1 MRRLKLHMS
10 LQTKFMLSVIVLL
23 STLAASILFVIEK
36 REVQAIFEEQE
47 GIGIIMA
54 KNIANL
60 IYSPLMF
67 YDEDGVEESIEA
79 EIDEKLI
86 YVVVFDQ
93 HRTPQGATRFIKDY
107 EEIYNFSQLGEKV
120 DENSFFSE
128 RKNLRIENSGQIQ
141 RILEIE
147 VPIFYKD
154 SKDRLGSVKIGLS
167 LEEMRKEMQETRL
180 MLLLIGCVGLLIG
193 VAGAILLAQ
202 RITGPLKKLVEAT
215 VRISKGKL
223 AQRIDI
229 TSRDE
234 IGNLAKSFNKMS
246 RQLLLTRKKM
256 EEANIKL
263 IQAEKLASIG
273 RISAGIAHEIRNP
286 LTSVKLNIQKLMQSE
301 NLNNVEKE
309 HLDLSQE
316 GIKHMEKSIKD
327 LLDYTRA
334 SELNVDRFSV
344 EQVLEES
351 IKTLAGSLELKKVV
365 LEKNYQ
371 NNLPQALVDG
381 DKLRQVFLNVL
392 RNAYEAVE
400 EGGKI
405 SISLSLL
412 NDRFGDKI
420 KVEIV
425 DDGGGIPE
433 KDRDLIFELFYT
445 TKTTGIG
452 LGLAIARKIIE
463 QHNGSIRLKEN
474 MTQGTSFEILIPVE
488 GPR

>member
-1 MRRLKLHMS
+1 MRRKKLHMS
-10 LQTKFMLSVIVLL
+10 LQTKFMLSVIVLFCAL
-23 STLAASILFVIEK
+23 TASILFVIEK
-36 REVQAIFEEQE
+36 REVNAIFDEQE
-47 GIGIIMA
+47 NMGIIRA

-60 IYSPLMF
+60 IYSPLMLW
-67 YDEDGVEESIEA
+67 DEEGIEESIEA

-86 YVVVFDQ
+86 YVVVYDRY
-93 HRTPQGATRFIKDY
+93 RTTQGATRFIKDY
-107 EEIYNFSQLGEKV
+107 EEIYNFSQLGERV

-128 RKNLRIENSGQIQ
+128 RKTLKIQDSGKIL

-147 VPIFYKD
+147 IPIFVPD
-154 SKDRLGSVKIGLS
+154 SPDRWGSIKVGFS
-167 LEEMRKEMQETRL
+167 LEETRKEMQETRL
-180 MLLLIGCVGLLIG
+180 MLLLIGGGGLLIG
-193 VAGAILLAQ
+193 VVGAILLAQ

-229 TSRDE
+229 TSQDE

-246 RQLLLTRKKM
+246 RQLLLARKKM

-301 NLNNVEKE
+301 NLNDLEKE
-309 HLDLSQE
+309 HLDISQE

-327 LLDYTRA
+327 LLDFTRA

-344 EQVLEES
+344 EQILEES
-351 IKTLAGSLELKKVV
+351 IKTLASSLELKRIV
-365 LEKNYQ
+365 LEKNFQ
-371 NNLPQALVDG
+371 DELPQALVDG

-405 SISLSLL
+405 AISLSLFKE
-412 NDRFGDKI
+412 RSGKKI
-420 KVEIV
+420 RVGIV
-425 DDGGGIPE
+425 DDGCGIPE
-433 KDRDLIFELFYT
+433 KERDIIFELFYT

-463 QHNGSIRLKEN
+463 QHGGSIGLKEN
-474 MTQGTSFEILIPVE
+474 MAQGTSFEILIPVE
-488 GPR
+488 GPK

>member
-1 MRRLKLHMS
+1 MS

-23 STLAASILFVIEK
+23 CTLAASILFVIEK
-36 REVQAIFEEQE
+36 REVKAIFEEQE
-47 GIGIIMA
+47 SVGKIIA
-54 KNIANL
+54 ENIANMNTTQL
-60 IYSPLMF
+60 LNW
-67 YDEDGVEESIEA
+67 DEEGIEESIEA
-79 EIDEKLI
+79 ELDEKLI
-86 YVVVFDQ
+86 YVVIYDRF
-93 HRTPQGATRFIKDY
+93 RYPLAATRFIKEY
-107 EEIYNFSQLGEKV
+107 EEIFNYSLLGQKV

-128 RKNLRIENSGQIQ
+128 RRNLKTQDSGQIL

-147 VPIFYKD
+147 IPIFVTG
-154 SKDRLGSVKIGLS
+154 SPDRWGSIKIGLS
-167 LEEMRKEMQETRL
+167 LEETRKEMQQTRL
-180 MLLLIGCVGLLIG
+180 MLLLIGCGGLLIG

-229 TSRDE
+229 TSQDE

-286 LTSVKLNIQKLMQSE
+286 LTSVKLNIQKLMQSD
-301 NLNNVEKE
+301 NLNEIEKE
-309 HLDLSQE
+309 HLDISQE

-327 LLDYTRA
+327 LLDFTRA

-351 IKTLAGSLELKKVV
+351 IKTLADSLELKRIV

-371 NNLPQALVDG
+371 DELPQALVDG
-381 DKLRQVFLNVL
+381 DKLRQVFLNIL
-392 RNAYEAVE
+392 RNAHEAVE
-400 EGGKI
+400 EGGQI
-405 SISLSLL
+405 TISLSLL
-412 NDRFGDKI
+412 KERSGKKI
-420 KVEIV
+420 KVEIA
-425 DDGGGIPE
+425 DDGSGIPE
-433 KDRDLIFELFYT
+433 KDREIIFELFYT
-445 TKTTGIG
+445 TKATGVG

-463 QHNGSIRLKEN
+463 QHDGSIRVIEN
-474 MTQGTSFEILIPVE
+474 ETKGASFEILIPVE
-488 GPR
+488 GPK

>member
-1 MRRLKLHMS
+1 MRRMKLHMS
-10 LQTKFMLSVIVLL
+10 LQTKFMLSVIVLFCAL
-23 STLAASILFVIEK
+23 TASILFVIEK
-36 REVQAIFEEQE
+36 REVKAIFEEQQS
-47 GIGIIMA
+47 IGIVMA
-54 KNIANL
+54 KNIANM
-60 IYSPLMF
+60 IYSPLMQW
-67 YDEDGVEESIEA
+67 DEEGIEESIEA
-79 EIDEKLI
+79 EINEKLI
-86 YVVVFDQ
+86 YVVVYDRF
-93 HRTPQGATRFIKDY
+93 RSPQGATRFIKDY
-107 EEIYNFSQLGEKV
+107 EEIYNFSRLGEKV

-128 RKNLRIENSGQIQ
+128 SKNLKIESSGQIL

-147 VPIFYKD
+147 VPIFVKD
-154 SKDRLGSVKIGLS
+154 SPDRWGSIKIGLS
-167 LEEMRKEMQETRL
+167 LEDTQKEMQETRL
-180 MLLLIGCVGLLIG
+180 MLLLIGGGGLLIG

-223 AQRIDI
+223 AQRINI
-229 TSRDE
+229 TSQDE

-256 EEANIKL
+256 EEANLKL

-301 NLNNVEKE
+301 NLNSIEKE

-327 LLDYTRA
+327 LLDFTRA
-334 SELNVDRFSV
+334 SELNVDWFSV

-351 IKTLAGSLELKKVV
+351 IKTLADSLELKKIV
-365 LEKNYQ
+365 LERNYE
-371 NNLPQALVDG
+371 NELPLALVDG

-405 SISLSLL
+405 TIFLSLL
-412 NDRFGDKI
+412 EERSGKKI

-425 DDGGGIPE
+425 DDGSGIPE
-433 KDRDLIFELFYT
+433 KDKDIIFELFYT

-463 QHNGSIRLKEN
+463 QHNGSINLKEN
-474 MTQGTSFEILIPVE
+474 MARGTSFEILIPVE
-488 GPR
+488 EPK

>member
-1 MRRLKLHMS
+1 MRKKKLHMS
-10 LQTKFMLSVIVLL
+10 LQTKFMLSVIVLFCAL
-23 STLAASILFVIEK
+23 TASILFVIEK
-36 REVQAIFEEQE
+36 REVKAIFEEQE
-47 GIGIIMA
+47 SMGIIMA

-60 IYSPLMF
+60 IYSPLLNW
-67 YDEDGVEESIEA
+67 DEEGIEESIEA
-79 EIDEKLI
+79 EIDDELI
-86 YVVVFDQ
+86 YVVVYNKF
-93 HRTPQGATRFIKDY
+93 RIAQGATRFIKDY
-107 EEIYNFSQLGEKV
+107 EEIYEFSLLGENV

-128 RKNLRIENSGQIQ
+128 RKDLKIENSGQIL

-147 VPIFYKD
+147 VPIFVPD
-154 SKDRLGSVKIGLS
+154 SPDRWGSIKIGLS
-167 LEEMRKEMQETRL
+167 LEETRKEMRQTRL
-180 MLLLIGCVGLLIG
+180 MLLLIGGGGLLIG
-193 VAGAILLAQ
+193 VVGAILLAQ

-246 RQLLLTRKKM
+246 RQLLLARKKM
-256 EEANIKL
+256 EEANVKL

-301 NLNNVEKE
+301 NLNDLEKE

-351 IKTLAGSLELKKVV
+351 IKTLAGSLELKKIV

-405 SISLSLL
+405 TISLSLL
-412 NDRFGDKI
+412 KDRPGDKI
-420 KVEIV
+420 KVEIM
-425 DDGGGIPE
+425 DDGNGIPE
-433 KDRDLIFELFYT
+433 KNRDLIFELFYT

-463 QHNGSIRLKEN
+463 QHNGSIRLEEN
-474 MTQGTSFEILIPVE
+474 LTQGTSFEILIPVE

>member
-1 MRRLKLHMS
+1 MRRMKLHMS
-10 LQTKFMLSVIVLL
+10 LQTKFMLSVIVLFCAL
-23 STLAASILFVIEK
+23 TASILFVIEK
-36 REVQAIFEEQE
+36 REVKAIFEEQE
-47 GIGIIMA
+47 SIGIVMA
-54 KNIANL
+54 KNIANM
-60 IYSPLMF
+60 IYSPLMQW
-67 YDEDGVEESIEA
+67 DEEGIEESIEA
-79 EIDEKLI
+79 EINEKLI
-86 YVVVFDQ
+86 YVVVYDRF
-93 HRTPQGATRFIKDY
+93 RSPQGATRFIKDY
-107 EEIYNFSQLGEKV
+107 EEIYNFSRLGEKV

-128 RKNLRIENSGQIQ
+128 SKNLKIESSGQIL

-147 VPIFYKD
+147 VPIFVKD
-154 SKDRLGSVKIGLS
+154 SPDRWGSIKIGLS
-167 LEEMRKEMQETRL
+167 LEETQKEMQETRL
-180 MLLLIGCVGLLIG
+180 MLLLIGGGGLVIG

-223 AQRIDI
+223 AQRINI
-229 TSRDE
+229 TSQDE

-256 EEANIKL
+256 EEANLKL

-301 NLNNVEKE
+301 NLNSIEKE

-327 LLDYTRA
+327 LLDFTRA
-334 SELNVDRFSV
+334 SELNVDWFSV

-351 IKTLAGSLELKKVV
+351 IKTLADSLELKKIV
-365 LEKNYQ
+365 LERNYE
-371 NNLPQALVDG
+371 NELPLALVDG

-405 SISLSLL
+405 TIFLSLL
-412 NDRFGDKI
+412 EERSGKKI

-425 DDGGGIPE
+425 DDGSGIPE
-433 KDRDLIFELFYT
+433 KDKDIIFELFYT

-463 QHNGSIRLKEN
+463 QHNGSINLKEN
-474 MTQGTSFEILIPVE
+474 MARGTSFEILIPVE
-488 GPR
+488 EPK

>member
-1 MRRLKLHMS
+1 MRRLKLHMT

-301 NLNNVEKE
+301 NLNDVEKE

-316 GIKHMEKSIKD
+316 GIKDMEKSIKD

-351 IKTLAGSLELKKVV
+351 IKTLAGSLELKKIV

-371 NNLPQALVDG
+371 NKLPQALVDG